1 MTSDMKI
8 NGFLFMIQVEKESQP
23 VTHRN
28 TRMTDYLDNIHVWTD
43 LPSHTLLIS
52 NSVTDMRH
60 GGEVV
65 QPGGLEQTEQRQ
77 ELNV

>member
-8 NGFLFMIQVEKESQP
+8 NGFLFLIQVEKDSQP

-28 TRMTDYLDNIHVWTD
+28 TRMPDYLDNIHVCTD
-43 LPSHTLLIS
+43 LPSHTLLFS
-52 NSVTDMRH
+52 KSVTDMKH

-65 QPGGLEQTEQRQ
+65 QPGGLEQMEQRQ
-77 ELNV
+77 EVNV

>member
-1 MTSDMKI
+1 MTSDVKI
-8 NGFLFMIQVEKESQP
+8 NGFWLMIQVEKESQP

-28 TRMTDYLDNIHVWTD
+28 TRMTDYLDNIHVRPD
-43 LPSHTLLIS
+43 LPSHTLLFS
-52 NSVTDMRH
+52 KSVTDMKH
-60 GGEVV
+60 EGEVV

>member
-1 MTSDMKI
+1 MI

-23 VTHRN
+23 GTHRN
-28 TRMTDYLDNIHVWTD
+28 TRMTDYLDNIHVRAD
-43 LPSHTLLIS
+43 LPSHTLLFS
-52 NSVTDMRH
+52 QSVTDVKH

-65 QPGGLEQTEQRQ
+65 QPGGLEQTEERQ